1 MDSTM
6 SDVTTTDVEME
17 DDKITT
23 KEGTEA
29 LAQLDAAEE
38 MEAKDQTKA
47 VTMYMDIIHSSANPQ
62 RIDHA

>member
-1 MDSTM
+1 MAVDTAQGE
-6 SDVTTTDVEME
+6 VPNADVEME

-38 MEAKDQTKA
+38 MEAKDLSKA
-47 VTMYMDIIHSSANPQ
+47 VTMYNDIIHSSANP
-62 RIDHA
+62 

>member
-1 MDSTM
+1 MVDTAM
-6 SDVTTTDVEME
+6 GDVPNADVEME

-38 MEAKDQTKA
+38 ITLEREIAER
-47 VTMYMDIIHSSANPQ
+47 AN
-62 RIDHA
+62 

>member
-1 MDSTM
+1 MAVDTAM
-6 SDVTTTDVEME
+6 GDVPNADVEME

-38 MEAKDQTKA
+38 MEAKDLSKA
-47 VTMYMDIIHSSANPQ
+47 VTMYNDIIHSSTNP
-62 RIDHA
+62 

>member
-1 MDSTM
+1 MAVDTA
-6 SDVTTTDVEME
+6 VGEVPNADVEME

-38 MEAKDQTKA
+38 MEAKDLSKA
-47 VTMYMDIIHSSANPQ
+47 VTMYNDIIHSSANP
-62 RIDHA
+62 

>member
-1 MDSTM
+1 MAVDTAM
-6 SDVTTTDVEME
+6 GDVPNADVEME

-38 MEAKDQTKA
+38 MEAKDLSKA
-47 VTMYMDIIHSSANPQ
+47 VTMYNDIIHSSANP
-62 RIDHA
+62 

>member
-1 MDSTM
+1 MAVDTA
-6 SDVTTTDVEME
+6 VGVVPNADVEME

-38 MEAKDQTKA
+38 MEAKDLSKA
-47 VTMYMDIIHSSANPQ
+47 VTMYNDIIHSSTNP
-62 RIDHA
+62 

>member
-1 MDSTM
+1 MVDTAM
-6 SDVTTTDVEME
+6 GDVPNADVEME

-38 MEAKDQTKA
+38 MEAKDLSKA
-47 VTMYMDIIHSSANPQ
+47 VTMYNDIIHSSANP
-62 RIDHA
+62 

>member
-1 MDSTM
+1 MAVDTAKG
-6 SDVTTTDVEME
+6 VVPNADVEME

-38 MEAKDQTKA
+38 MEAKDLSKA
-47 VTMYMDIIHSSANPQ
+47 VTMYNDIIHSSANP
-62 RIDHA
+62 